1 MPDDANSEAGDYKT
15 AQADA
20 KAAKARAKALRP
32 WYKKKRYIFGGL
44 LGAFVVI
51 GVAGSAGSSDS
62 TNSTNNTSS
71 TSASTSS
78 SGATKTGT
86 TPIPGVGE
94 TIRLSRDGWAIT
106 VTKVG
111 RAQTLKGIF
120 ENKQALG
127 VYLIVDITMENIT
140 NTPQSLGGDRFR
152 VYDDKNRE
160 YKYYLEGTVSNDQQE
175 LGSKIGPGLKAPGTI
190 VFDVPPDA
198 TGLQLETVGK
208 GRIRLD

>member
-1 MPDDANSEAGDYKT
+1 MAEDQGTDAPGDYKL
-15 AQADA
+15 AQADL

-32 WYKKKRYIFGGL
+32 WYKKKRYILVGGL

-51 GVAGSAGSSDS
+51 GIAGSAGSS
-62 TNSTNNTSS
+62 SS
-71 TSASTSS
+71 TSPTSGSTSS
-78 SGATKTGT
+78 GGSTKGSAQT
-86 TPIPGVGE
+86 PGVGE
-94 TIRLSRDGWAIT
+94 PIRLDRDGWAIT

-111 RAQTLKGIF
+111 RAKTLKGIV

-127 VYLIVDITMENIT
+127 IYLIVDLTMENIT
-140 NTPQSLGGDRFR
+140 NAAQSLGGDRFK

-160 YKYYLEGTVSNDQQE
+160 YKYYLEGTVGNGQQE
-175 LGSKIGPGLKAPGTI
+175 LGSKIGPGLKAPATI